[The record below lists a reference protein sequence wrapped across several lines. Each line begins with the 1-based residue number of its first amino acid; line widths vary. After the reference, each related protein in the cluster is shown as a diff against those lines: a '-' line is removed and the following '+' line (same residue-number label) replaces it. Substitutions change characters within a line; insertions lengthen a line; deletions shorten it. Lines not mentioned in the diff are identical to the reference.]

1 MDDMIVK
8 MEMEEKY
15 DEIVE
20 EVIRKLAENNL

>member
-8 MEMEEKY
+8 MEMEEEY

>member
-8 MEMEEKY
+8 IEMEEEY